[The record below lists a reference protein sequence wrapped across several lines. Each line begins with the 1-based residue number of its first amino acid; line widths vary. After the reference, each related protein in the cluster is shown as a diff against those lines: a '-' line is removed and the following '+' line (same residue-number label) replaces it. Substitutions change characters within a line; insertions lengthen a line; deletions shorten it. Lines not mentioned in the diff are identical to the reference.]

1 MKVEEVMNHTV
12 YTCGP
17 DDALS
22 APARLMWDQDIGCV
36 VVVDGHN
43 VPLGVVTDRDL
54 LMCAYTTG
62 RRLEDLTVS
71 QAMSKELYSVQF
83 GQPITAAE
91 VQMRAKQV
99 RRLVVLD
106 RTGRLAGILSLND
119 LALAAGER
127 REVKPS
133 EVAAVLAS
141 ISQPRFAN
149 SPARS

>member
-1 MKVEEVMNHTV
+1 MKVEDVMNRTV

-17 DDALS
+17 DDTLR

-36 VVVDGHN
+36 VVVDGRN

-54 LMCAYTTG
+54 LMCAYLTG
-62 RRLEDLTVS
+62 QRLDELTVK

-83 GQPITAAE
+83 GQTIAAAE
-91 VQMRAKQV
+91 EQMRAKQV

-119 LALAAGER
+119 LALAAGDQR
-127 REVKPS
+127 AVKPS

-141 ISQPRFAN
+141 ICQPRIAP
-149 SPARS
+149 SAPRS